1 MNITSAQIHSYR
13 LTIHNLNKKIPADR
27 LLEAAGICGL
37 QNSPPGA
44 WETAM
49 FNRLEGC
56 TLNLLHDAL
65 YQSKTLIQAW
75 GYRGVPVVF
84 PTAESDI
91 FLSPLIASE
100 GEQPWI
106 YTRGITMALDFL
118 QLSFDDLLAR
128 TKEAAAYLDTN
139 TIQSKEALDRTLAEI
154 MQSRLPEEKRVLWSA
169 PSMYGTPDRQT
180 VGGAAVSFNLRPCSY

>member
-1 MNITSAQIHSYR
+1 MNITSAQIRSYR

-27 LLEAAGICGL
+27 LLDAASICGL

-91 FLSPLIASE
+91 FLTPLIASK

-106 YTRGITMALDFL
+106 YTCGITMALG
-118 QLSFDDLLAR
+118 FDCRRD
-128 TKEAAAYLDTN
+128 D
-139 TIQSKEALDRTLAEI
+139 
-154 MQSRLPEEKRVLWSA
+154 PG
-169 PSMYGTPDRQT
+169 YGRQ
-180 VGGAAVSFNLRPCSY
+180 